1 MRNRCETMELGGQ
14 DDFGQQR
21 QVNLSV
27 TPSMPEVRD
36 LLGGEAD
43 RLVPRGG
50 VRGQQRLPVAGFK
63 LLILRPPDRF
73 PRLPRL
79 VAGLRPPVPSR
90 SARARRRGRP
100 APRGAARRRP
110 PWRHA
115 RHRRGVLAA
124 LGAALLGS
132 LLLGS
137 VPLSPAVVL
146 RALAGEGSA
155 TDVSGGAAC
164 GTLLATILLPPASA
178 GGFVLPAA
186 AFLGA
191 LAAVLLV
198 GLGATARGRLDRGR
212 LLLAG
217 VVVNSLASAVLLFLL
232 SWGDPARSR
241 GFVFWMLGSLAGA
254 TERSVL
260 SLAPYVAAGFVVLVT
275 LARPLDALTLG
286 EETAFTL
293 GIEVE
298 RTKRIAYLAAS
309 LLAAAAVA
317 EAGIIGFVG
326 LLVPHAVRL
335 FYRGHRLVLA
345 FSFVAGAA
353 LLVGADVV
361 ARSLFA
367 PGEISVGAVTALIGA
382 PVFLLLL
389 RRQA

>member
-1 MRNRCETMELGGQ
+1 
-14 DDFGQQR
+14 
-21 QVNLSV
+21 
-27 TPSMPEVRD
+27 
-36 LLGGEAD
+36 
-43 RLVPRGG
+43 
-50 VRGQQRLPVAGFK
+50 
-63 LLILRPPDRF
+63 
-73 PRLPRL
+73 
-79 VAGLRPPVPSR
+79 
-90 SARARRRGRP
+90 
-100 APRGAARRRP
+100 
-110 PWRHA
+110 
-115 RHRRGVLAA
+115 
-124 LGAALLGS
+124 
-132 LLLGS
+132 
-137 VPLSPAVVL
+137 
-146 RALAGEGSA
+146 
-155 TDVSGGAAC
+155 
-164 GTLLATILLPPASA
+164 
-178 GGFVLPAA
+178 
-186 AFLGA
+186 
-191 LAAVLLV
+191 
-198 GLGATARGRLDRGR
+198 
-212 LLLAG
+212 
-217 VVVNSLASAVLLFLL
+217 
-232 SWGDPARSR
+232 
-241 GFVFWMLGSLAGA
+241 MLGSLAGA

-361 ARSLFA
+361 ARPLFA

-389 RRQA
+389 LRRQA